1 MEIDAAKL
9 IEHLQRGEP
18 RIVEF
23 LGPEGEKIP
32 VALEHGQQG
41 TTSFFKSLKPIEDSY
56 RRTPERSKGT
66 AKALTLESFIALF
79 NRHKDEDSAVFADIV
94 DPAKPSLLGVFDY
107 SHNSANPRFG
117 QHRLKYEW
125 PISEE
130 WAAWRGRNLKP
141 FSQEELANFID
152 DRIADIG
159 EASDHPD
166 AETVKELLHG
176 SFATPAQIFTLSRGL
191 AVSASISVKQ
201 AVSLDDGRIS
211 VQFEEG
217 EHKGDDGKPIKVP
230 NLFVLNIPIFV
241 GGPAVPVI
249 GRLRYKLAGGK
260 ISWHFDLWQI
270 RNVTRKALLDDV
282 TRVGEAVGV
291 TVYEGIPEV

>member
-9 IEHLQRGEP
+9 IEALRAGEP
-18 RIVEF
+18 QIIAVEHD
-23 LGPEGEKIP
+23 GIEAP
-32 VALEHGQQG
+32 VAVLPQPHGAAKLQG
-41 TTSFFKSLKPIEDSY
+41 VKEYIDSY
-56 RRTPERSKGT
+56 RKAPERSTGVAT
-66 AKALTLESFIALF
+66 AFTLSSFIDLF
-79 NRHKDEDSAVFADIV
+79 KRHKDEHSAVFADIV
-94 DPAKPSLLGVFDY
+94 DPANPSLLGVFDY
-107 SHNSANPRFG
+107 SQNSANPRFG
-117 QHRLKYEW
+117 QHRLRYEW

-130 WAAWRGRNLKP
+130 WDAWRNRNLKAM
-141 FSQEELANFID
+141 SQAELAEFID

-166 AETVKELLHG
+166 AETVAKLLHG
-176 SFATPAQIFTLSRGL
+176 TFATPAQIYTLSRGL

-201 AVSLDDGRIS
+201 AVSLEDGRIS

-241 GGPAVPVI
+241 GGPAVPII

-270 RNVTRKALLDDV
+270 RNVTRRALLDDV

-291 TVYEGIPEV
+291 TVYGGIPEV